1 MSNVT
6 LYADLIKKDARTRSI
21 DPSNIYC
28 FLYKI
33 NIFLYISIE
42 SKIVITLN
50 GIHRPIVSILAS
62 CHLTSFK
69 MVLKCS

>member
-6 LYADLIKKDARTRSI
+6 LYADLIKKDARKRSI
-21 DPSNIYC
+21 DPSNIYY

-42 SKIVITLN
+42 SKIVITMN
-50 GIHRPIVSILAS
+50 GINIPIVSILI
-62 CHLTSFK
+62 C
-69 MVLKCS
+69 VI